1 MNREEFRAGLWKKE
15 SSKGTTYYSGKLKIG
30 EKEYQLTLFKNN
42 KTNEK
47 QPDLNILVRDSINT
61 QEKTKLIEKGHKNS
75 ELEQVKN
82 KEEDINSLRDE
93 VFADFGQF
101 IVDDDEE
108 DSLPF

>member
-1 MNREEFRAGLWKKE
+1 MHREEFRCGLWKKE

-47 QPDLNILVRDSINT
+47 QPDLNIIVRDSINS
-61 QEKTKLIEKGHKNS
+61 QDKSKVFEKGQKNS
-75 ELEQVKN
+75 ELEQVKS
-82 KEEDINSLRDE
+82 KEEDTNPLRDE
-93 VFADFGQF
+93 VFAEFGQF
-101 IVDDDEE
+101 VVDDDEE

>member
-1 MNREEFRAGLWKKE
+1 MNREEYRGSLWKKT

-30 EKEYQLTLFKNN
+30 DKEYQLTLFKNN

-61 QEKTKLIEKGHKNS
+61 QEKQKLVEKGQKNS

-82 KEEDINSLRDE
+82 KEEDTNPLRDE

-101 IVDDDEE
+101 IVDDEKE
-108 DSLPF
+108 SELPF